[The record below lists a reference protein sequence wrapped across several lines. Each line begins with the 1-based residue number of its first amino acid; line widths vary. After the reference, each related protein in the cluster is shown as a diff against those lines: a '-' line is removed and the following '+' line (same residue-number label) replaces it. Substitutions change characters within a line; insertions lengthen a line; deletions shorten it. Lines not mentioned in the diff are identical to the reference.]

1 MGQEVA
7 RWFANTEV
15 KQHSNELARIERQ
28 EEKAAAEVGAITRT
42 TERAMMAGLLITR
55 TRNMAEQV
63 APDAAEKLAMFDIAS
78 TGALMSVI
86 SNVSKGR

>member
-1 MGQEVA
+1 MSNEPVLWRNAEA
-7 RWFANTEV
+7 R
-15 KQHSNELARIERQ
+15 QHSTELARIERK

-63 APDAAEKLAMFDIAS
+63 APDAAEKLALMDIAS
-78 TGALMSVI
+78 TGALMNAI
-86 SNVSKGR
+86 SNVSKGH